1 MRKGGRRA
9 GGIVVCKISNILI
22 VIVNKEMFAQTL
34 AIKINILKLV
44 VKHHKEAS
52 CYWLGQDLL
61 LLLPL
66 AHH

>member
-44 VKHHKEAS
+44 VKQFP
-52 CYWLGQDLL
+52 LR
-61 LLLPL
+61 LPVQPSQRP
-66 AHH
+66 